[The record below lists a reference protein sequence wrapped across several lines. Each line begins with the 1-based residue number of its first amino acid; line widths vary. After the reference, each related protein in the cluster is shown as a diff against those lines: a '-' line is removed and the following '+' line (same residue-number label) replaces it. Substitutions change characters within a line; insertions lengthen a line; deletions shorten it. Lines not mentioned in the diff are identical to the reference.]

1 MREEQ
6 RPVIRIAPSI
16 LASDFSALGQE
27 CRAMEQAGADML
39 HVDVMDGHFVP
50 NLTLGPGVV
59 RCIRPHVRLPL
70 DVHLMLTSPER
81 YAAAF
86 VQAGADT
93 VTYHVEAETDAAA
106 LLRDLHA
113 LGVRAG
119 LVLRPATPA
128 EVVFP
133 LLAEADV
140 VMVMTVEPGFGG
152 QKFMPAMLPKIAAIR
167 AEAQRIGRPAL
178 DIEVDGGIDLS
189 TVEDVVR
196 AGANLLVAGS
206 ALFGAGDYAAAVR
219 SLRERAQAALS

>member
-1 MREEQ
+1 MAFELMASMMCADYGHLEREVRNLEEGG
-6 RPVIRIAPSI
+6 IDSFHIDI
-16 LASDFSALGQE
+16 
-27 CRAMEQAGADML
+27 
-39 HVDVMDGHFVP
+39 MDGRYVP
-50 NLTLGPGVV
+50 NFAMSLNDMAFIASATH
-59 RCIRPHVRLPL
+59 RPL

-128 EVVFP
+128 EAVFP

-178 DIEVDGGIDLS
+178 DIEVDGGIS
-189 TVEDVVR
+189 SHNAHEVFG
-196 AGANLLVAGS
+196 AGADVLVAGN
-206 ALFGAGDYAAAVR
+206 AVFGAEDP
-219 SLRERAQAALS
+219 QAEIVKMLNA

>member
-1 MREEQ
+1 MCEEQ
-6 RPVIRIAPSI
+6 RPAIRIAPSI

-59 RCIRPHVRLPL
+59 RAIRPHVRLPL
-70 DVHLMLTSPER
+70 DVHLMLTSPDR

-93 VTYHVEAETDAAA
+93 VTFHVEADADAAA
-106 LLRDLHA
+106 LLHELHA
-113 LGVRAG
+113 LHVRAG
-119 LVLRPATPA
+119 LVLKPATPA
-128 EVVFP
+128 EAVFP

-152 QKFMPAMLPKIAAIR
+152 QKFMSAMLPKIAAIR
-167 AEAQRIGRPAL
+167 AEARRIGRPAL
-178 DIEVDGGIDLS
+178 DIEVDGGIDCS
-189 TVEDVVR
+189 TVTDVVR

-219 SLRERAQAALS
+219 ALRERAGAALS